1 MRRVERTFVEP
12 LLQWYQEH
20 GRHSLPWRA
29 DERTPFE
36 VLVAEI
42 LLQRTT
48 ASAVSGVYVPFV
60 ARYPTPECV
69 VAAPSHDLAE
79 RIAPLG
85 LRKRARYLERC
96 SSELLARHG
105 GDVPRS
111 RTELVALHGVG
122 EYTARSVLAHA
133 FDADMAAVD
142 TNVRRL
148 VSRFFGVDPDSVA
161 IDVLAQTLVPPERSS
176 DFLHAMLDFA
186 AAVCAARSPDCDD
199 CGLESDCR
207 HAASQNE
214 PLHST

>member
-1 MRRVERTFVEP
+1 MRRVEKTFVNP
-12 LLQWYQEH
+12 LIQWYQEH

-29 DERTPFE
+29 DRRTPFE

-48 ASAVSGVYVPFV
+48 ASAVSGAYVPFV

-69 VAAPSHDLAE
+69 VAASSHELAE

-85 LRKRARYLERC
+85 LRKRVRYLERC
-96 SSELLARHG
+96 SSKLLARHG
-105 GDVPRS
+105 GDVPRN
-111 RTELVALHGVG
+111 RTDLVALHGVG

-133 FDADMAAVD
+133 FDAETTAVD

-148 VSRFFGVDPDSVA
+148 VSRFFGVDPNSVG
-161 IDVLAQTLVPPERSS
+161 IDVLADAIVPPERSS

-186 AAVCAARSPDCDD
+186 AAVCGAHSPACHDCPV
-199 CGLESDCR
+199 EPDCR

-214 PLHST
+214 PSHTT